1 MCNITELAT
10 DSEKHK
16 TEEDGIREIMRN
28 EIMQDVLSHCNPLNF
43 TLNEMGEPLQFVAQS

>member
-10 DSEKHK
+10 NSEKHK